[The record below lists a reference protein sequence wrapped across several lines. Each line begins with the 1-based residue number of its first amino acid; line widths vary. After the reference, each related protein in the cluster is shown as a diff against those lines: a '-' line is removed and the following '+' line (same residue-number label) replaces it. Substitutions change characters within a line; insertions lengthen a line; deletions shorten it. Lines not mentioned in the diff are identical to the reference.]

1 MSTGNFKFFKKSEQ
15 PTHSAL
21 HSPQKDVQ
29 VKTHDALHLAQLH
42 VLALGQAGQ
51 RTAVEAAQLGQ
62 LGVIAGV
69 HEGAGLWQ
77 LQRTALLEHLTDELG
92 AEIMPAAL
100 PADMHPAEQQT
111 QRIEAVELP
120 VVHHVLGAALG
131 AGVGFVRHFQRVEGA
146 GDVLPHKKHAP
157 VQVLPAGTCGEHG
170 ITILA
175 GRAVEG
181 AQVLVEGEG
190 DVGVLRTGQ
199 AVHEVR
205 EQGAGAGKKYV
216 KRLHRRCFSMLA
228 AHDRGSDWLSIS

>member
-1 MSTGNFKFFKKSEQ
+1 MFSRIRNTNGRYRPPTGRRAKS
-15 PTHSAL
+15 
-21 HSPQKDVQ
+21 
-29 VKTHDALHLAQLH
+29 
-42 VLALGQAGQ
+42 
-51 RTAVEAAQLGQ
+51 R
-62 LGVIAGV
+62 
-69 HEGAGLWQ
+69 
-77 LQRTALLEHLTDELG
+77 
-92 AEIMPAAL
+92 
-100 PADMHPAEQQT
+100 
-111 QRIEAVELP
+111 
-120 VVHHVLGAALG
+120 
-131 AGVGFVRHFQRVEGA
+131 
-146 GDVLPHKKHAP
+146 
-157 VQVLPAGTCGEHG
+157 LPAGTCGEHG